1 MVHVS
6 LDTVS
11 VDFPIYGGTSRSLK
25 NSLVHVG
32 TGGRLAT
39 GAGDRKFVN
48 ALRNVSLEVRE
59 GDRVGLIGGNGAGKT
74 TLLRVMAGIYEP
86 TKGVCTSAG
95 NIVPLFGG
103 SLGMDLELPG
113 YDNIVLRGRILGLS
127 QKQIK
132 AQVDDIADFAELDHF
147 LYLPVRT
154 YSAGMRLRLAFAITT
169 AIEADILLLDE
180 GVGAGDEAFR
190 RKVGERVDSFIAR
203 AGLLVLA
210 THSVSLM
217 TRFCD
222 RALWLDH
229 GEVKAFGPIDQVLGE
244 YRASVLTPE
253 QIALMQATTRAKQAA
268 LEEIR
273 AQRREERE
281 ARRAEKREARRKERA
296 EAKNKAREE
305 RRAKAAA
312 KKSETTP

>member
-1 MVHVS
+1 MVYVN
-6 LDTVS
+6 LDGVS

-25 NSLVHVG
+25 TSLVHVG

-48 ALRNVSLEVRE
+48 ALRNVSLNVRE

-86 TKGVCTSAG
+86 TKGVRSSVG

-127 QKQIK
+127 NKQIK
-132 AQVDDIADFAELDHF
+132 NQIEDIADFAELDHF

-154 YSAGMRLRLAFAITT
+154 YSAGMRVRLAFAITT
-169 AIEADILLLDE
+169 AVEADILLLDE

-190 RKVGERVDSFIAR
+190 RKAEERVDKFIAR

-210 THSVSLM
+210 SHSKSLM
-217 TRFCD
+217 KRFCD
-222 RALWLDH
+222 KALWLDH
-229 GEVKAFGPIDQVLGE
+229 GEAKAFGPIDDVLAQ
-244 YRASVLTPE
+244 YRASVMTPA
-253 QIALMQATTRAKQAA
+253 QIAARQLAA
-268 LEEIR
+268 
-273 AQRREERE
+273 RE
-281 ARRAEKREARRKERA
+281 ARRQAKLAERH
-296 EAKNKAREE
+296 EE
-305 RRAKAAA
+305 RRAQRQQERREQRRLERARERAAA
-312 KKSETTP
+312 RRKQRRADQPQKPATTP